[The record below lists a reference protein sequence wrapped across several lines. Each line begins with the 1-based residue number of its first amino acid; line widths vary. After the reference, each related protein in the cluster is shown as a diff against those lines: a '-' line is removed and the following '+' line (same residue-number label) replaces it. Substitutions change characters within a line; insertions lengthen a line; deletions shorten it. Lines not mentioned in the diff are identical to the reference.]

1 MNGDCSFL
9 PRPCKSSPS
18 SCNSPDPGEAAQ
30 ERCDGPRRDLVGP
43 ALEVDAAVLAL
54 AVLAVSLAVPLQLR
68 GRSLQLRLGLRQSRL
83 CLGYEGV
90 KPVTLCLQPRELPR
104 ISRGVPGRSRIGR
117 RVSGPDRVRLRL
129 RVHTILVLLEELV
142 EVRLGLGQL
151 LLALLDVR
159 DLLVH
164 EFLRTVDDFLGF
176 LNVLMSLC
184 RLLRR
189 QLLLLVGEGGGRGS

>member
-18 SCNSPDPGEAAQ
+18 SRNRQDPGEAAQ
-30 ERCDGPRRDLVGP
+30 DRCDGPRRDLLGP
-43 ALEVDAAVLAL
+43 ALGVDAAVLAL
-54 AVLAVSLAVPLQLR
+54 AVLAVSLAVTLQFR
-68 GRSLQLRLGLRQSRL
+68 GRSLRL
-83 CLGYEGV
+83 CLGYKGI

-104 ISRGVPGRSRIGR
+104 ISRAVPGRSRIGR
-117 RVSGPDRVRLRL
+117 RVSGPDGVRLRL